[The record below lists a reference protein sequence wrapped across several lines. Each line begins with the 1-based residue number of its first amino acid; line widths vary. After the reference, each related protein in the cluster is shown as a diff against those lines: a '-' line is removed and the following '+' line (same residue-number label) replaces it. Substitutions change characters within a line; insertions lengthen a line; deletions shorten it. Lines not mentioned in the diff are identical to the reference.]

1 MKPSKKILTAALA
14 FSVIAAGVVTYNQSD
29 YVNAEK
35 PAQQQQQQK
44 EARITNI
51 DVLNT
56 MTMQVTFNKPLA
68 AEDVNPSNLENIK
81 KHFSFNHDLSIV
93 NVPQLKIGAKST
105 YIVPVT
111 MQKEGIPYTL
121 SYKGERTM
129 KFKGSDKKINIR
141 DTRQVTDDTFEIE
154 SFREDGVTDYANIIE
169 AYRSNRGEQSFEL
182 DRQNRDEN
190 GMKYEIISSLRDRV
204 IIVKGDNGDTF
215 TANYVPFTQAADMRQ
230 APKFRL
236 PAGETFTPGVT
247 YTVTSEWADVKD
259 ATFKAADIEPLNIQ
273 SANAIDNKSLEITLN
288 ADPGMELFAGRSVQL
303 KAEDGSTVDAQYRF
317 SSRKGAVGIFDV
329 KGTLTSGET
338 YTIVPLTDWA
348 EAYNVTFTAK

>member
-1 MKPSKKILTAALA
+1 MNHRKKIFTAALA
-14 FSVIAAGVVTYNQSD
+14 FSVISAGVVTYNQSD

-35 PAQQQQQQK
+35 SEQQQQQK
-44 EARITNI
+44 QKVRITNI

-56 MTMQVTFNKPLA
+56 MTLQVTFNKPLA

-105 YIVPVT
+105 YIVPVK
-111 MQKEGIPYTL
+111 MQKEEIPYTL

-129 KFKGSDKKINIR
+129 MFKGTDEKINIR

-169 AYRSNRGEQSFEL
+169 AYSANRGDQSFEL

-190 GMKYEIISSLRDRV
+190 GMQYEIISSLRDRV
-204 IIVKGDNGDTF
+204 VTVTGNNGDTF

-236 PAGETFTPGVT
+236 PAGETFIPDVT
-247 YTVTSEWADVKD
+247 YTVTSEWADVKN
-259 ATFKAADIEPLNIQ
+259 ATFKAADFEPLNIQ
-273 SANAIDNKSLEITLN
+273 SAYAIDNKSLEITLN
-288 ADPGMELFAGRSVQL
+288 ADPGMELFSGRSIQL

-329 KGTLTSGET
+329 KGTLMSGET
-338 YTIVPLTDWA
+338 YSIVPLTDWA
-348 EAYNVTFTAK
+348 KAYNVTFTAK